1 MSTLVRTNFT
11 QYFPAAD
18 AAFLADRYTAG
29 EVAIAGGMLCVMLPG
44 WVLPAGFT
52 AAAVDLL
59 LRLPANFPD
68 TQPDMWWMSPTVA
81 LSSGQPI
88 AAADLIETHLGRT
101 WQRWSRHLPA
111 GLWNTGTDGIQ
122 TYLAQIRTVLQ
133 RTALGTQ

>member
-1 MSTLVRTNFT
+1 VSTPARTDFA
-11 QYFPAAD
+11 QYLPAPD
-18 AAFLADRYTAG
+18 AAYLADRYSSG
-29 EVAIAGGMLCVMLPG
+29 EVAVDGGMLCVLLPE
-44 WVLPAGFT
+44 WELPFGFT

-81 LSSGQPI
+81 LVSGQPI

-133 RTALGTQ
+133 RTVLGTQ